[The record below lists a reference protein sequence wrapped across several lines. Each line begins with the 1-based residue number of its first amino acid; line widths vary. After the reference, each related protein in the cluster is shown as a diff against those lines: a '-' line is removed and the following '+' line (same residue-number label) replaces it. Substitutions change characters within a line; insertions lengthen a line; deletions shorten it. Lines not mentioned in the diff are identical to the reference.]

1 MIVQQVNLYQ
11 NRFEPTQPNLTIY
24 LYVGVIILGGII
36 LLGISLQ
43 AIKERHNQ
51 QSLVEQARLNLDGKK
66 AQVKLLTAK
75 LAQQKLNTA
84 LRSETK
90 QWQKNVSE
98 LTQAIE
104 IINNNNNL
112 PTQGFSAYF
121 LALANQSI
129 SDVWLTVIH
138 FDTRQQSIRFEG
150 NTFNADKVP
159 QFLQQLQQESVFHG
173 RSFSTLTI
181 EKSTQNANLMIFK
194 ISTQPETALKN
205 HAK

>member
-11 NRFEPTQPNLTIY
+11 NRLEPTQRNLNLY
-24 LYVGVIILGGII
+24 LYVGVIILWIII

-121 LALANQSI
+121 LALANQSV
-129 SDVWLTVIH
+129 SDVWLTMIH
-138 FDTRQQSIRFEG
+138 FDTRQQLIRFEG
-150 NTFNADKVP
+150 NTFNTDKIP
-159 QFLQQLQQESVFHG
+159 QFLQQLQQEPVFHG

-181 EKSTQNANLMIFK
+181 EKSAENANLMIFK

-205 HAK
+205 DAK